1 MRLRKTGSMGSPAA
15 VDRWAVPLGI
25 LGPRPVDRA
34 VDVALTLAVAVA
46 SSVPF
51 LAARPGQVT
60 ALGLLLNIG
69 TVVPLLWRRRSPF
82 GVMVAVGLAATLVSL
97 YHRPGQ
103 NLQYGGLV
111 AIYTVA
117 SLGRRRWQRL
127 GVLVVIVVTFPPA
140 SLLLKHNDL
149 SEFMFTFL
157 LPLAAFLLG
166 SLERS
171 HREHAETLRERA
183 DQLERERIADA
194 ARAAAEERARV
205 ARDMHDI
212 LAHAVSLMVVQA
224 EAGPVVVRSDPA
236 RAEQAFGAIADAG
249 RDAMVQLRR
258 MLGVLKADEGQRLPQ
273 PTLAQLPELV
283 RRTAELEVTG
293 EPRPVPPDTEIAV
306 YRIVQEALTNT
317 VKHAAARHVAV
328 LLDWSSDQ
336 LDVTVTDDGR
346 GKAPGTVGGH
356 GLIGIRERAA
366 ACGGTAEAGPRP
378 GGGFEVRARL
388 PYREGV
394 R

>member
-1 MRLRKTGSMGSPAA
+1 
-15 VDRWAVPLGI
+15 
-25 LGPRPVDRA
+25 
-34 VDVALTLAVAVA
+34 
-46 SSVPF
+46 
-51 LAARPGQVT
+51 
-60 ALGLLLNIG
+60 
-69 TVVPLLWRRRSPF
+69 
-82 GVMVAVGLAATLVSL
+82 
-97 YHRPGQ
+97 
-103 NLQYGGLV
+103 
-111 AIYTVA
+111 
-117 SLGRRRWQRL
+117 
-127 GVLVVIVVTFPPA
+127 
-140 SLLLKHNDL
+140 
-149 SEFMFTFL
+149 
-157 LPLAAFLLG
+157 
-166 SLERS
+166 
-171 HREHAETLRERA
+171 
-183 DQLERERIADA
+183 
-194 ARAAAEERARV
+194 
-205 ARDMHDI
+205 
-212 LAHAVSLMVVQA
+212 MVVQA

-283 RRTAELEVTG
+283 RGTAELEVTG

-328 LLDWSSDQ
+328 LLYWSSDQ
-336 LDVTVTDDGR
+336 LHVTVTDDGR